1 VIDERIAERRATV
14 REQRRRARLRRTRW
28 VLGLLVL
35 LGLLVVLERSPLV
48 ALDRIEVAGTDRL
61 DPGEG
66 RAAAE
71 LPLGT
76 STLRLRLGDATE
88 RVESL
93 PLVRRAR
100 IQRLD
105 PLGVRIEVVER
116 EPSLVVSGRGRQR
129 LVDRDG
135 VVIADGTLAGLPVV
149 VLRDAPP
156 DVGGDVGDVPA
167 LANAHRAW
175 SELSGDLRVAV
186 ERYDARGPDDLW
198 LELASGIEVRFGR
211 AERVDEKVRALGA
224 ILGDVGDTPVRQIDV
239 RAPSAPV
246 VIGG

>member
-1 VIDERIAERRATV
+1 MIDERIAERRATV

-28 VLGLLVL
+28 ALGLLVL
-35 LGLLVVLERSPLV
+35 VGLLVVLERSPLV
-48 ALDRIEVAGTDRL
+48 GLDRIEVAGTERL
-61 DPGEG
+61 DPDEV

-71 LPLGT
+71 LPPGT
-76 STLRLRLGDATE
+76 STLRLRLGEATE

-93 PLVRRAR
+93 SLVRRAR

-105 PLGVRIEVVER
+105 PLRVRIEVVER
-116 EPSLVVSGRGRQR
+116 EPSLVAVGRGRQR

-135 VVIADGTLAGLPVV
+135 VVIADGTVAGLPLV
-149 VLRDAPP
+149 VLREAPP

-175 SELSGDLRVAV
+175 SGLSGDLRVAV
-186 ERYDARGPDDLW
+186 ERFDARGPDDLW
-198 LELASGIEVRFGR
+198 LELSSGIEVRFGR

-224 ILGDVGDTPVRQIDV
+224 ILGDVGDTAVRGIDV